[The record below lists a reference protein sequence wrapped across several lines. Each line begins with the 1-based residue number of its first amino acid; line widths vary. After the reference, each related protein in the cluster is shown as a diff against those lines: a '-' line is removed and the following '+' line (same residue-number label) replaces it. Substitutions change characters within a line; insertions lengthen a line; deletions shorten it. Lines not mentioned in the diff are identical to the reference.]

1 MQKLIRYIFSNSCKT
16 EVSDFEYFG
25 SQTLSEQLSKEGFII
40 ELPAAGHRTEF
51 ASSYKSNKP
60 GPVVAFLAEYDT
72 LAGCGH
78 NVFGA
83 TFLSFYQC

>member
-40 ELPAAGHRTEF
+40 ELPTTGH
-51 ASSYKSNKP
+51 
-60 GPVVAFLAEYDT
+60 
-72 LAGCGH
+72 GCEH
-78 NVFGA
+78 NVFG
-83 TFLSFYQC
+83 